1 MSVRVANIRLEL
13 GEPEEGLPEKIA
25 SRLGLGTGELAGWR
39 ILRKS
44 LDARSHDD
52 IHFSYSAEVQLA
64 DGTRP
69 GVDLEGAADVQPY
82 LPERFDWPEPG
93 GRPLRH
99 RPVIVGSG
107 PAGLI
112 AGYLL
117 ARDGYRP
124 LILERGR
131 AVKERVADVRR
142 FDENGPLDPESNYLF
157 GEGGAGTFSDGKLT
171 SRGTGPDVRRVLEVL
186 AECHGRSSI
195 VYEHRPHLGSN
206 RLPLVVRTLRRKIE
220 EAGGEVRFSCL
231 VEDLD
236 IADGRLRGLSTSSG
250 YIAADLAILAIG
262 HSARDTY
269 GVLLRRGVPIAPKPF
284 QLGVRIEQP
293 QASIDLARY
302 GHYAGHPAL
311 GAADYSASVRAG
323 RRDLFTFCMC
333 AGGYVMPSVSDP
345 GYFCTNGMSESRHDS
360 PFANSGLV
368 VTIETD
374 EFGSD
379 HPLAG
384 IHYQQRYERLA
395 YLAGERSYARAPPVG
410 PGLPH
415 GAYQPR
421 HHPDELPARRP
432 DDRPAALP
440 AGPGRRRPRA
450 RPEGPRPPVRRAL
463 PPRRDAHRPRVA
475 GQLARPH
482 PPRSGDPREPRSRRA
497 LPLRR
502 RRRLRGRHH
511 QRRRRRPADGACDR
525 WCICEYVVGWAVPTG
540 EGLDRRAQPTLRGEA
555 GVPERRSYSSGWFRF
570 RSVPSSGST
579 GIISC
584 LRTTRQRTNSTM
596 RCSFSRSSSS
606 MRWITGRTDSLR

>member
-1 MSVRVANIRLEL
+1 MSLRIANIRLEL

-25 SRLGLGTGELAGWR
+25 ARLGLGAGDVANWR

-52 IHFSYSAEVQLA
+52 IHFTYSAEVQLA
-64 DGTRP
+64 DGTSP
-69 GVDLEGAADVQPY
+69 PVDLDGSSEVQPY
-82 LPERFDWPEPG
+82 LAEGFNWPEPG
-93 GRPLRH
+93 ARPLSH

-142 FDENGPLDPESNYLF
+142 FDEQGPLDPESNYLF

-171 SRGTGPDVRRVLEVL
+171 SRGTGPDVRRVLEIL
-186 AECHGRSSI
+186 AECHGKSSI
-195 VYEHRPHLGSN
+195 IYEHRPHLGSN

-236 IADGRLRGLSTSSG
+236 IADGQLRGMSTSSG

-269 GVLLRRGVPIAPKPF
+269 GMLLRRGVPISPKPF

-293 QASIDLARY
+293 QASIDRARY
-302 GHYAGHPAL
+302 GHFAGHPAL
-311 GAADYSASVRAG
+311 GAADYTASVRAG

-384 IHYQQRYERLA
+384 IYYQQRHERLA
-395 YLAGERSYARAPPVG
+395 YMAGGRTYAAPLQWARDFLSGRPSRGTLPTSYKRGGRTIDLRLFLPDPVVDALEH
-410 PGLPH
+410 GLK
-415 GAYQPR
+415 A
-421 HHPDELPARRP
+421 
-432 DDRPAALP
+432 
-440 AGPGRRRPRA
+440 
-450 RPEGPRPPVRRAL
+450 
-463 PPRRDAHRPRVA
+463 
-475 GQLARPH
+475 
-482 PPRSGDPREPRSRRA
+482 
-497 LPLRR
+497 
-502 RRRLRGRHH
+502 
-511 QRRRRRPADGACDR
+511 
-525 WCICEYVVGWAVPTG
+525 
-540 EGLDRRAQPTLRGEA
+540 LDRRFAGHFLRDATLTGPESRGSSPVRILRDPQSRESPGVTGLYPSGEGA
-555 GVPERRSYSSGWFRF
+555 GYAG
-570 RSVPSSGST
+570 
-579 GIISC
+579 GIISAAVDG
-584 LRTTRQRTNSTM
+584 LRTARAIVAVYANPS
-596 RCSFSRSSSS
+596 
-606 MRWITGRTDSLR
+606 